1 MRLRGRDLEDST
13 VSWIPT
19 VLGVQSVR
27 LRLRLDRSDDRG
39 RGLWQLVDLERDE
52 ARSGRSLRDKTPPT
66 CSQSLMSILPAA
78 SVQSGG
84 GEMQSPGA
92 ISPSFLPPPSGKV
105 PGRKRGRPPLK
116 RHPEYQSHYPESLPP
131 IKVPKKRGRKPGFK
145 LKSRLMTPLAIS
157 PPSSTP
163 EPDMSSIPQDA
174 ATVPHSATSQ
184 VLTVCIYV
192 NKQVNTGPNLDRQKV
207 MQLPD
212 HLGPDRPSVVLQQ
225 AVQGC
230 IDSAFQQKAVFT
242 LLTEGY
248 GGEKISEQKKV
259 IFPTMVVRGV
269 QELFG
274 YKHSSKYLS
283 LCSSEQRNLYRF
295 GTTRATFDG
304 KQHLLSLPVV
314 NSVGYVLRFLKK
326 LCRSLLCENLFSD
339 QPIAPSSSPSSS
351 SSFHTEK
358 HSDGQPKSN
367 LMMDD
372 YHGDSM
378 DPKRYSVDPSD
389 SAFGA
394 MSSPYTATKSA
405 YGFRSGPTYS
415 GGVCRQAASP
425 STFQEGNRSGIPR
438 INQNYIQPLNSIS
451 LYPAYSPSSEGGEAK
466 PPPSK
471 DPSRWS
477 VDEVVWF
484 IKDADPQ
491 ALGPHVDLFRKHE
504 IDGDALLLLKSDM
517 IMKYL
522 GLKLGPALKLCYH
535 IDKLKQNK
543 F

>member
-1 MRLRGRDLEDST
+1 
-13 VSWIPT
+13 
-19 VLGVQSVR
+19 
-27 LRLRLDRSDDRG
+27 
-39 RGLWQLVDLERDE
+39 
-52 ARSGRSLRDKTPPT
+52 
-66 CSQSLMSILPAA
+66 MSIPAAA

-92 ISPSFLPPPSGKV
+92 ISPSFLQPPSGKI

-174 ATVPHSATSQ
+174 ATVPHSATPQ
-184 VLTVCIYV
+184 ILTVCIYV
-192 NKQVNTGPNLDRQKV
+192 NKLVNTGPNLDRQKV
-207 MQLPD
+207 LQLPD
-212 HLGPDRPSVVLQQ
+212 HLGPARPSVVLQQ

-248 GGEKISEQKKV
+248 GGEKIS
-259 IFPTMVVRGV
+259 
-269 QELFG
+269 
-274 YKHSSKYLS
+274 
-283 LCSSEQRNLYRF
+283 
-295 GTTRATFDG
+295 ATFDG

-339 QPIAPSSSPSSS
+339 QPITPSSSPSSS
-351 SSFHTEK
+351 FHIEK
-358 HSDGQPKSN
+358 HSDGQPKSTN
-367 LMMDD
+367 SMVDD

-394 MSSPYTATKSA
+394 MSSPYTATKPS
-405 YGFRSGPTYS
+405 YGFRSGPAYS

-425 STFQEGNRSGIPR
+425 STYQEGNRS
-438 INQNYIQPLNSIS
+438 
-451 LYPAYSPSSEGGEAK
+451 AYSPSTEGG
-466 PPPSK
+466 PCK

-535 IDKLKQNK
+535 IDKLKQSK

>member
-13 VSWIPT
+13 VSWIPS

-27 LRLRLDRSDDRG
+27 LRLRLDRRDDRG
-39 RGLWQLVDLERDE
+39 RSLWQLVDLGEE
-52 ARSGRSLRDKTPPT
+52 VQSGRRPRDRTPPT
-66 CSQSLMSILPAA
+66 CSQSLMSIPAA
-78 SVQSGG
+78 PSVQSGG
-84 GEMQSPGA
+84 GEMQSPGV
-92 ISPSFLPPPSGKV
+92 ISPSFLPPASGKV

-116 RHPEYQSHYPESLPP
+116 RHPEYQSRYPESLPP

-174 ATVPHSATSQ
+174 ATIPHSATPQ

-207 MQLPD
+207 LQLPD
-212 HLGPDRPSVVLQQ
+212 HLGPARPSVVLQQ

-248 GGEKISEQKKV
+248 GGEKIS
-259 IFPTMVVRGV
+259 
-269 QELFG
+269 
-274 YKHSSKYLS
+274 
-283 LCSSEQRNLYRF
+283 
-295 GTTRATFDG
+295 ATFDG

-351 SSFHTEK
+351 SSFHMEK
-358 HSDGQPKSN
+358 HSDGQSKSN
-367 LMMDD
+367 SMVDD
-372 YHGDSM
+372 YHGDSVE
-378 DPKRYSVDPSD
+378 PKRYSVDPSD
-389 SAFGA
+389 FGA
-394 MSSPYTATKSA
+394 MSSPYAASKPA
-405 YGFRSGPTYS
+405 YGFRSASAYS
-415 GGVCRQAASP
+415 GGICRQAASP
-425 STFQEGNRSGIPR
+425 STFPEGNRS
-438 INQNYIQPLNSIS
+438 
-451 LYPAYSPSSEGGEAK
+451 AYSPSPDAGEVK

-491 ALGPHVDLFRKHE
+491 ALGPHVELFRKHE

>member
-1 MRLRGRDLEDST
+1 MKKIMEIHWSKG
-13 VSWIPT
+13 
-19 VLGVQSVR
+19 
-27 LRLRLDRSDDRG
+27 
-39 RGLWQLVDLERDE
+39 
-52 ARSGRSLRDKTPPT
+52 
-66 CSQSLMSILPAA
+66 LMSIPAAA

-116 RHPEYQSHYPESLPP
+116 RHPEYQSRYPESFPP

-174 ATVPHSATSQ
+174 ATVPHSATPQ

-192 NKQVNTGPNLDRQKV
+192 NKHVNTGPNLDRQKV
-207 MQLPD
+207 LQLPD
-212 HLGPDRPSVVLQQ
+212 HLGPARPSVVLQQ

-248 GGEKISEQKKV
+248 GGEKIS
-259 IFPTMVVRGV
+259 
-269 QELFG
+269 
-274 YKHSSKYLS
+274 
-283 LCSSEQRNLYRF
+283 
-295 GTTRATFDG
+295 ATFDG

-326 LCRSLLCENLFSD
+326 LCRSLLCEKLFSD

-358 HSDGQPKSN
+358 HSDGQLKSTDS
-367 LMMDD
+367 MVDD

-378 DPKRYSVDPSD
+378 NPKRYSADLSD
-389 SAFGA
+389 SAYGA
-394 MSSPYTATKSA
+394 ISSPYAASKPA
-405 YGFRSGPTYS
+405 YGFRSGTSYS

-425 STFQEGNRSGIPR
+425 STFTEVNRS
-438 INQNYIQPLNSIS
+438 
-451 LYPAYSPSSEGGEAK
+451 AYSPSPEGGEAK
-466 PPPSK
+466 PPSSK

>member
-1 MRLRGRDLEDST
+1 MRLRGRDLEDSA
-13 VSWIPT
+13 VSWIPS

-27 LRLRLDRSDDRG
+27 LRLRLDRRDDGR
-39 RGLWQLVDLERDE
+39 RGLWQLVELNEE
-52 ARSGRSLRDKTPPT
+52 AAPSGRRLWDRTPPT
-66 CSQSLMSILPAA
+66 FSQSLMSIPVAT
-78 SVQSGG
+78 SGQTGG
-84 GEMQSPGA
+84 GDMQSPGA
-92 ISPSFLPPPSGKV
+92 ISPSFLPPPTGKV

-116 RHPEYQSHYPESLPP
+116 RHPEYQSRYPESLPP

-145 LKSRLMTPLAIS
+145 LKSRMAMTPLAIS

-174 ATVPHSATSQ
+174 ATVPHSSTPD

-207 MQLPD
+207 LQLPD
-212 HLGPDRPSVVLQQ
+212 HLGPARPSVVLQQ

-230 IDSAFQQKAVFT
+230 IDSAYQQKAVFT
-242 LLTEGY
+242 LLTQGY
-248 GGEKISEQKKV
+248 GGEKIS
-259 IFPTMVVRGV
+259 
-269 QELFG
+269 
-274 YKHSSKYLS
+274 
-283 LCSSEQRNLYRF
+283 
-295 GTTRATFDG
+295 ATFDG

-326 LCRSLLCENLFSD
+326 LCRNLLCDNLFSD
-339 QPIAPSSSPSSS
+339 QPMAPPTSPPTSSS
-351 SSFHTEK
+351 SASFHADK
-358 HSDGQPKSN
+358 HGDAQAKSTDS
-367 LMMDD
+367 MVDD
-372 YHGDSM
+372 YHPEPMES
-378 DPKRYSVDPSD
+378 KRYSVDPSD
-389 SAFGA
+389 TAFGT
-394 MSSPYTATKSA
+394 MTSPYTAPKST
-405 YGFRSGPTYS
+405 YGFRSGPAYS

-425 STFQEGNRSGIPR
+425 STFQEGNRS
-438 INQNYIQPLNSIS
+438 
-451 LYPAYSPSSEGGEAK
+451 AYSPPPEAGESK

-477 VDEVVWF
+477 VEEVVWF

-535 IDKLKQNK
+535 IDKLKQSK

>member
-13 VSWIPT
+13 SSWIPS

-27 LRLRLDRSDDRG
+27 LRLRLDRRTDKG
-39 RGLWQLVDLERDE
+39 RTLWQLVDLNGE
-52 ARSGRSLRDKTPPT
+52 AVPSGQGLWDRTPPT
-66 CSQSLMSILPAA
+66 CSQSLMSIPTAA
-78 SVQSGG
+78 SGQTGG
-84 GEMQSPGA
+84 GDMQSPGA
-92 ISPSFLPPPSGKV
+92 ISPSFLPPPTGKV

-116 RHPEYQSHYPESLPP
+116 RHPEYQNRYPESLPP

-145 LKSRLMTPLAIS
+145 LKSRLAMTPLAIS

-174 ATVPHSATSQ
+174 ATVPHSATPE

-212 HLGPDRPSVVLQQ
+212 HLGPARPSVVLQQ

-230 IDSAFQQKAVFT
+230 IDSAYQQKTVFT
-242 LLTEGY
+242 LLTQGY
-248 GGEKISEQKKV
+248 GGEKIS
-259 IFPTMVVRGV
+259 
-269 QELFG
+269 
-274 YKHSSKYLS
+274 
-283 LCSSEQRNLYRF
+283 
-295 GTTRATFDG
+295 ATFDG

-351 SSFHTEK
+351 SSAHTDK
-358 HSDGQPKSN
+358 HSDGQSKSTDS
-367 LMMDD
+367 MVDD
-372 YHGDSM
+372 YHSETM
-378 DPKRYSVDPSD
+378 EAKRYSVDHSD
-389 SAFGA
+389 TAFGV
-394 MSSPYTATKSA
+394 MTSPYIASKST
-405 YGFRSGPTYS
+405 YGFRSGAAYS
-415 GGVCRQAASP
+415 GGVCRPAASP
-425 STFQEGNRSGIPR
+425 SAFQEGNRS
-438 INQNYIQPLNSIS
+438 
-451 LYPAYSPSSEGGEAK
+451 AYSPSPEAGESK

-477 VDEVVWF
+477 VEEVVWF

-491 ALGPHVDLFRKHE
+491 ALGPHVELFRKHE

-535 IDKLKQNK
+535 IDKLKQTK

>member
-13 VSWIPT
+13 VSLIPN

-27 LRLRLDRSDDRG
+27 LRLRLDRRDDRG
-39 RGLWQLVDLERDE
+39 RGFWQLVDLDGE
-52 ARSGRSLRDKTPPT
+52 AAQTGRRLRDRTPPT
-66 CSQSLMSILPAA
+66 CSQSLMSIPAA
-78 SVQSGG
+78 TSVQSGG

-92 ISPSFLPPPSGKV
+92 ISPAFLPPPTGKV
-105 PGRKRGRPPLK
+105 PGRKRGRPPIRK
-116 RHPEYQSHYPESLPP
+116 PPEYQSRYPESIPP
-131 IKVPKKRGRKPGFK
+131 VKVPKKRGRKPGFK
-145 LKSRLMTPLAIS
+145 LKPRTVMTPLAIS

-174 ATVPHSATSQ
+174 ATVPHSATPQ

-212 HLGPDRPSVVLQQ
+212 HLGPARPSVVLQQ

-230 IDSAFQQKAVFT
+230 IDSAFQQKSVFT
-242 LLTEGY
+242 LLTQGY
-248 GGEKISEQKKV
+248 GGEKIS
-259 IFPTMVVRGV
+259 
-269 QELFG
+269 
-274 YKHSSKYLS
+274 
-283 LCSSEQRNLYRF
+283 
-295 GTTRATFDG
+295 ATFDG

-326 LCRSLLCENLFSD
+326 LCRRLLCENLFSD
-339 QPIAPSSSPSSS
+339 QPIAPSSSSPSS
-351 SSFHTEK
+351 SSFHADK
-358 HSDGQPKSN
+358 LADGQAKPNSS
-367 LMMDD
+367 MGDD
-372 YHGDSM
+372 YHGDHM

-394 MSSPYTATKSA
+394 MTSPYAAPKPA
-405 YGFRSGPTYS
+405 YGFRSGPAYS

-425 STFQEGNRSGIPR
+425 SAFQEGNRS
-438 INQNYIQPLNSIS
+438 
-451 LYPAYSPSSEGGEAK
+451 AYSPSPDSGEAK

-471 DPSRWS
+471 DPSRWT
-477 VDEVVWF
+477 VEEVVWF

-491 ALGPHVDLFRKHE
+491 ALGPHVELFRKHE

-535 IDKLKQNK
+535 IDKLKQSK